1 MLLMWEEGMIVPAP
15 SKITVKDSERSQ
27 EKGNIQLPTLLYGEK
42 LWATLIIPPQLGLS
56 NKGQLIT
63 IIFVGVTSWTR

>member
-1 MLLMWEEGMIVPAP
+1 MLLEWEEGMIVPAP

-42 LWATLIIPPQLGLS
+42 LLATLIIPPQLG
-56 NKGQLIT
+56 
-63 IIFVGVTSWTR
+63 